1 MTTATNAFLAELTAD
16 QYYTRQFAG
25 VDEVEIA
32 DFAVKHK
39 MNILTFGHSGTGKT
53 SFAEHYARI
62 RGWKYTNIPSNDSL
76 SAPEVQ
82 GNMVFDQEIN
92 QWVWVNSPFVDVIQN
107 GGVLNIGEIVH
118 ASKSVKNFLVSLL
131 DHRRYVTLTAHKGEV
146 INASPD
152 LLIIA
157 DFNPNYRGSAPL
169 PEHIADRFP
178 VKLHYDYD
186 RKLEEKYVTS
196 GSLLD
201 LAFGMRSTS
210 VNDSYSSSDR
220 STVFETPITGRMLK
234 TFELVAK
241 ELNFDLACEIFTN
254 NFAPEERSAVK
265 MLLEGASYNI
275 KEDLSI
281 SQDAIQ
287 SEYETV

>member
-1 MTTATNAFLAELTAD
+1 MTTATSQFLATLSAD

-32 DFAVKHK
+32 DFAVKHRL
-39 MNILTFGHSGTGKT
+39 NILTFGHSGTGKT

-62 RGWKYTNIPSNDSL
+62 RSWQYTNIPSNDSL

-82 GNMVFDQEIN
+82 GNMVFDQELN

-131 DHRRYVTLTAHKGEV
+131 DHRRSVTLTAHKGEV

-157 DFNPNYRGSAPL
+157 DFNPNYRGSQPL

-178 VKLHYDYD
+178 IKLHYDYD
-186 RKLEEKYVTS
+186 RKLEEKYVIS

-241 ELNFDLACEIFTN
+241 ELNYDLACEIFTN

-275 KEDLSI
+275 KSDLAI
-281 SQDAIQ
+281 SQDAI
-287 SEYETV
+287 EPELV

>member
-1 MTTATNAFLAELTAD
+1 MSTSTNAFLSTLSAD

-25 VDEVEIA
+25 IDEVTIA
-32 DFAVKHK
+32 DFAVKNR

-62 RGWKYTNIPSNDSL
+62 RNWKYVNVPSNDSL

-82 GNMVFDQEIN
+82 GNMIFDQELD
-92 QWVWVNSPFVDVIQN
+92 QWTWVNSPIVDVIQN

-118 ASKSVKNFLVSLL
+118 GSKSFKNFVVSLL
-131 DHRRYVTLTAHKGEV
+131 DHRRYVTLTSHKGEV
-146 INASPD
+146 INAHPD

-169 PEHIADRFP
+169 PEHIADRFSL
-178 VKLHYDYD
+178 KLHYDYD

-241 ELNFDLACEIFTN
+241 ELSYDLACEIFTN

-275 KEDLSI
+275 KNDLAI
-281 SQDAIQ
+281 DQDVIE
-287 SEYETV
+287 SELV

>member
-1 MTTATNAFLAELTAD
+1 
-16 QYYTRQFAG
+16 
-25 VDEVEIA
+25 
-32 DFAVKHK
+32 
-39 MNILTFGHSGTGKT
+39 
-53 SFAEHYARI
+53 
-62 RGWKYTNIPSNDSL
+62 
-76 SAPEVQ
+76 
-82 GNMVFDQEIN
+82 
-92 QWVWVNSPFVDVIQN
+92 
-107 GGVLNIGEIVH
+107 VLNIGEIVH

-131 DHRRYVTLTAHKGEV
+131 DHRRCVTMTAHKGEV

-157 DFNPNYRGSAPL
+157 DFNPNYRGSQPL

-186 RKLEEKYVTS
+186 RKLEEKYVS
-196 GSLLD
+196 SSSLLD

-241 ELNFDLACEIFTN
+241 ELNYDLACEIFTN
-254 NFAPEERSAVK
+254 NFAQEERSAVK

-275 KEDLSI
+275 KEDLAI
-281 SQDAIQ
+281 SQTAIE
-287 SEYETV
+287 SELV

>member
-1 MTTATNAFLAELTAD
+1 MSTSTNAFLAEITAD

-62 RGWKYTNIPSNDSL
+62 RNWKYVNVPSNDSL

-82 GNMVFDQEIN
+82 GNMVFDQELDRWN
-92 QWVWVNSPFVDVIQN
+92 WVNSPIVDVIEN

-118 ASKSVKNFLVSLL
+118 GSKSFKNFVVSLL

-146 INASPD
+146 IKAHPD

-169 PEHIADRFP
+169 PEHIADRFSL
-178 VKLHYDYD
+178 KLHYDYD
-186 RKLEEKYVTS
+186 RKLEEKYVAS

-275 KEDLSI
+275 KSDLAI
-281 SQDAIQ
+281 AQDVIE
-287 SEYETV
+287 SEQV

>member
-1 MTTATNAFLAELTAD
+1 MSTSTNAFLAELTAD

-32 DFAVKHK
+32 DFAVMHK

-62 RGWKYTNIPSNDSL
+62 RNWKYVNVPSNDSL

-82 GNMVFDQEIN
+82 GNMVFDQELDRWN
-92 QWVWVNSPFVDVIQN
+92 WVNSPIVDVIEN

-118 ASKSVKNFLVSLL
+118 GSKSFKNFVVSLL

-146 INASPD
+146 IKAHPD

-169 PEHIADRFP
+169 PEHIADRFSL
-178 VKLHYDYD
+178 KLHYDYD
-186 RKLEEKYVTS
+186 RKLEEKYVAS

-275 KEDLSI
+275 KSDLAI
-281 SQDAIQ
+281 AQDVIE
-287 SEYETV
+287 SEQV

>member
-1 MTTATNAFLAELTAD
+1 MSTSTNAFLAELTAD

-62 RGWKYTNIPSNDSL
+62 RNWKYVNVPSNDSL

-82 GNMVFDQEIN
+82 GNMVFDQELDRWN
-92 QWVWVNSPFVDVIQN
+92 WVNSPIVDVIEN

-118 ASKSVKNFLVSLL
+118 GSKSFKNFVVSLL

-146 INASPD
+146 IKAHPD

-169 PEHIADRFP
+169 PEHIADRFSL
-178 VKLHYDYD
+178 KLHYDYD
-186 RKLEEKYVTS
+186 RKLEEKYVAS

-275 KEDLSI
+275 KSDLAI
-281 SQDAIQ
+281 AQDVIE
-287 SEYETV
+287 SEQV